1 MTTHVEIDPRIPS
14 TLEACAEKIDRELPL
29 FDQIARNPSLVANY
43 RNWKKQLRETAR
55 TVDVSLIDN
64 VIIPRAS
71 TNPLRRGFYS
81 FRNVGPI
88 QSAQ

>member
-1 MTTHVEIDPRIPS
+1 MTTHVEIDPRILS
-14 TLEACAEKIDRELPL
+14 MLEAGAEKIILEAPL
-29 FDQIARNPSLVANY
+29 FDRIARNPSQVANH
-43 RNWKKQLRETAR
+43 RNWKKQFRETAR